1 LGINRFTVAKDKG
14 AKMGEAAGTIKHAY
28 ELFAAMQ
35 KTVGSIPSDYGDNY
49 KKKMANALMM
59 FEKS

>member
-1 LGINRFTVAKDKG
+1 
-14 AKMGEAAGTIKHAY
+14 MGEAAGTIKHAY